1 MKRVHYTLGS
11 HGLDTDRQFILLH
24 LDKITEAIDTRLD
37 MIGGMVLFGKER
49 PIETLEQAI
58 KRESCSKNL
67 IRHQDNLRL
76 DGYLRSR

>member
-11 HGLDTDRQFILLH
+11 QGLDTDRQFILLR

-58 KRESCSKNL
+58 KRESCL
-67 IRHQDNLRL
+67 INSTPGLH
-76 DGYLRSR
+76 SS